1 MDNNTLNTEN
11 QVVENNNN
19 IMQIALSKY
28 IKVSA
33 VEKEDRKGWV
43 VYGDNNDYQ
52 QYLVELYQESPV
64 HSALVNSIAF
74 MIAGNGLAS
83 SISSV
88 VKEVNAL
95 ELDSLTLPVSLDL
108 KLQGGFC
115 LEIIWSLDRTR
126 VSKVSHLPFENVR
139 LAVSDENDS
148 VCGIWYS
155 RDWQDIRKKKN
166 TPEYLPLFDVD
177 KKDNEARQVLY
188 VSTMS
193 VGSIYYPRPDYFG
206 ALNYVELARH
216 IGEYHVNNI
225 LNGLFPSFIINFANG
240 VPSPERQN
248 QIRRNWENMLSGVQ
262 NSGKFVMT
270 FNEDQNRTPKIDAFP
285 LSDADKQ
292 YQFLSEETTK
302 QIMYAHRVTSPLLFG
317 IRDSSGL
324 GSNSDEIKS
333 SYHIFNMQV
342 IQPYQRMIEDA
353 FNTILEA
360 NNLPSDLSIIPN
372 DFWAE
377 KQVVSDDKTGTSAP
391 TQQDVSSQALNGAQ
405 ISSLLEIIIQTTAG
419 VLTIAS
425 AKAITKSA
433 FPSLSDQQI
442 NDIYDNLSNV
452 DIDPTQVVQS
462 IAEKKKDLTSSS
474 YKVQQASN
482 GFQPTD
488 EMAMITERA
497 LQWRKEFGRGGTEV
511 GVARARDISN
521 KRMLS
526 LDTIQRMVNYF
537 NRHEVDKEAS
547 GWNKGEDGFPSAGR
561 VAWDLW
567 GGDAGRD
574 WATTIIS
581 REKTDQ
587 SKVVTKC
594 NHDSNSICLSAK
606 YPDMTDA
613 EGEKWLSYLATKGEV
628 VDTEE
633 WELVD
638 EEDVVD
644 YDNEKKIHTARQF
657 RWDTASWSDVGAKSS
672 VDTGIYKIRYKYSGG
687 IKDNSRAFCIEMVT
701 NSRQGVRYRY
711 EDIIEM
717 GDDGVNGSF
726 AQSGS
731 SEYSIWLYK
740 GGNHCFHYWSREI
753 WKRKKIKGKYLPNEG
768 LDNDRKISIKEA
780 IGDDIPLKDQLL
792 DWNTAKTPT
801 RKL

>member
-1 MDNNTLNTEN
+1 MDNLPN
-11 QVVENNNN
+11 QVTDSSVEVKDNN
-19 IMQIALSKY
+19 ILQVELSKFV
-28 IKVSA
+28 KVSPS
-33 VEKEDRKGWV
+33 EKEDRKGFV
-43 VYGDNNDYQ
+43 TYGDQNDFQ

-64 HSALVNSIAF
+64 HSALINSISF
-74 MIAGNGLAS
+74 MISGDGLTS

-88 VKEVNAL
+88 VSEVNRL
-95 ELDSLTLPVSLDL
+95 ELEKLTPLCALDL

-115 LEIIWSLDRTR
+115 IEVIWSLDRSR
-126 VSKVSHLPFENVR
+126 PAKVNHLPFENIR
-139 LAVSDENDS
+139 LGVSDENDE

-155 RDWQDIRKKKN
+155 RDWSDTRKKKN
-166 TPEYLPLFDVD
+166 IPEYIPFFDVD

-193 VGSIYYPRPDYFG
+193 VGSIYYPKPDYFG

-216 IGEYHVNNI
+216 IGEYHINNI

-248 QIRRNWENMLSGVQ
+248 QIKRNWENMISGVR
-262 NSGKFVMT
+262 NSGKFIMT

-342 IQPYQRMIEDA
+342 IQPYQKMIETA
-353 FNTILEA
+353 FNTIIEA
-360 NNLPSDLSIIPN
+360 SGLPADITIIPN

-377 KQVVSDDKTGTSAP
+377 KQVISDDNATSSAP
-391 TQQDVSSQALNGAQ
+391 AQQDVSSQALNGAQ

-462 IAEKKKDLTSSS
+462 IAEKKKDSTEIR
-474 YKVQQASN
+474 QATD
-482 GFQPTD
+482 GYIPTD
-488 EMAMITERA
+488 EMSMITERA
-497 LQWRKEFGRGGTEV
+497 LQWRREYNRGGTEV

-521 KRMLS
+521 KRKLS

-537 NRHEVDKEAS
+537 NRHEVDKKAS
-547 GWNKGEDGFPSAGR
+547 GWNNGEDGFPSAGR
-561 VAWDLW
+561 IAWDLW

-574 WATTIIS
+574 WAVPIIE
-581 REKTDQ
+581 REKKQQ
-587 SKVVTKC
+587 SKVVTRC
-594 NHDSNSICLSAK
+594 NHNKEHFVSCSSDT
-606 YPDMTDA
+606 PDMTD
-613 EGEKWLSYLATKGEV
+613 EVGDMWLSYLATKGELI
-628 VDTEE
+628 DLDE

-638 EEDVVD
+638 EESVVD
-644 YDNEKKIHTARQF
+644 YDKEKRIHSMKQF
-657 RWDTASWSDVGAKSS
+657 KWDTKTWASPEDKSQ
-672 VDTGIYKIRYKYSGG
+672 VDTGVYKIRYKYSGG
-687 IKDNSRAFCIEMVT
+687 IKDNSRDFCIEMVT
-701 NSRQGVRYRY
+701 LSRSGVRYRY
-711 EDIIEM
+711 EDIVEM
-717 GDDGVNGSF
+717 GNDGVNGSF

-731 SEYSIWLYK
+731 SEYSIWLFK

-753 WKRKKIKGKYLPNEG
+753 WKRKKKNGKFLPNEG
-768 LDNDRKISIKEA
+768 LDNDKKISVKEA
-780 IGDDIPLKDQLL
+780 VRDDIPLKDSLL

-801 RKL
+801 RNL